1 MLEERENERMMFRE
15 EGKGRN
21 ESFYMRESFKM
32 EGGDRKEGVYRR
44 EREGEK
50 MVFRGG

>member
-15 EGKGRN
+15 EGKGRK

-32 EGGDRKEGVYRR
+32 EGGG
-44 EREGEK
+44 
-50 MVFRGG
+50 